1 MVYCSFQNAVQSN
14 EAWRAMLLLSNGD
27 FRRLLLFSSLPSL
40 PDGGLQPTNP
50 QRHGGRGL
58 QSVGGVDV
66 EAPATMEEYDYKCMY
81 EVEYN
86 KVRLGLEVA
95 TPKVCVHTSRYS

>member
-1 MVYCSFQNAVQSN
+1 MACKVVIEQWGFSAAFT
-14 EAWRAMLLLSNGD
+14 
-27 FRRLLLFSSLPSL
+27 FSSLPSL

-58 QSVGGVDV
+58 QSVGEVDV
-66 EAPATMEEYDYKCMY
+66 EAPATMEEYDYTCMY
-81 EVEYN
+81 EYN